1 MMNRGYD
8 GNAGGKEENEG
19 GKEENEGGKE
29 KTDFDSCYT
38 RCFKQK

>member
-8 GNAGGKEENEG
+8 GNAG